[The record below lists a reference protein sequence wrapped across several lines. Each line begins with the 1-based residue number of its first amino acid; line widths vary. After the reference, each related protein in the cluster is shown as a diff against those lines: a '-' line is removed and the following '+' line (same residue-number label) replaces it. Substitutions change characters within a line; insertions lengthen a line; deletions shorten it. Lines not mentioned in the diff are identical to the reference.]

1 MRHLDLAA
9 AVAATV
15 ARRDPHRLSE
25 AVTETVRLRALLP
38 GGPVESHGRADVAPR
53 FPAWF
58 ADFDT
63 GEVLDSAGEA
73 GEDRVLIHYRHG
85 LSQAERRWVC
95 TQTAVCKVVD
105 GRLAVI
111 DLLCSGLREV
121 SDDVRAPPSPRARRV
136 G

>member
-1 MRHLDLAA
+1 MKRDPLAA
-9 AVAATV
+9 RIAATV
-15 ARRDPHRLSE
+15 AGRDRQRLSE

-38 GGPVESHGRADVAPR
+38 GGPVESHGRADVTAR
-53 FPAWF
+53 FHAWF
-58 ADFDT
+58 ANFDT
-63 GEVLDSAGEA
+63 VEVLDSAGEA
-73 GEDRVLIHYRHG
+73 VVDRLLIHYRVG
-85 LSQAERRWVC
+85 LGRAATRWVC

-121 SDDVRAPPSPRARRV
+121 SDDVDIHPPARARRL

>member
-38 GGPVESHGRADVAPR
+38 GGPVESHGRADVAAR
-53 FPAWF
+53 FHAWF

-63 GEVLDSAGEA
+63 VEV
-73 GEDRVLIHYRHG
+73 
-85 LSQAERRWVC
+85 RRL
-95 TQTAVCKVVD
+95 
-105 GRLAVI
+105 G
-111 DLLCSGLREV
+111 G
-121 SDDVRAPPSPRARRV
+121 
-136 G
+136 